1 MDIKNLKDSDM
12 KHRDYYDVPKKK
24 IQLFEDSWDKIKL
37 PDPPENDSKET
48 LKELKHIE
56 KHFKKLTDKQKKE
69 IKDQDG
75 YWPRLNTVFYDA
87 LEIDDPILE
96 KFIHL
101 LEMDTEIAVKHYK
114 SKYDRP
120 RPAFLASKMGDKF
133 KTFPSKT
140 ASTASYPS
148 GHATFGALAAKV
160 LGEMFPEKKS
170 KLDKLGQSMG
180 KNRIL
185 AGLHYPSDYEA
196 GVLLA
201 NELYKKLKVT
211 SLKKEHVTFSIWLH
225 TS

>member
-24 IQLFEDSWDKIKL
+24 IQIFEDSWDKIKL
-37 PDPPENDSKET
+37 PDPPANDSKET
-48 LKELKHIE
+48 FEELKLIE
-56 KHFKKLTDKQKKE
+56 KSFKSLTTKQKKE
-69 IKDQDG
+69 IKEQDG
-75 YWPRLNTVFYDA
+75 YWPRLNTIFYDA
-87 LEIDDPILE
+87 LKIDDPTLE
-96 KFIHL
+96 KFIYL

-114 SKYDRP
+114 KKYDRP
-120 RPAFLASKMGDKF
+120 RPAFLASKMGEQF
-133 KTFPSKT
+133 KIFPSKT

-160 LGEMFPEKKS
+160 LGHMFPEKKPELS
-170 KLDKLGQSMG
+170 ELGKSMG

-185 AGLHYPSDYEA
+185 AGLHYPSDYKA

-201 NELYKKLKVT
+201 DELYKLLKVT
-211 SLKKEHVTFSIWLH
+211 YLAKEHVTFSIWFH